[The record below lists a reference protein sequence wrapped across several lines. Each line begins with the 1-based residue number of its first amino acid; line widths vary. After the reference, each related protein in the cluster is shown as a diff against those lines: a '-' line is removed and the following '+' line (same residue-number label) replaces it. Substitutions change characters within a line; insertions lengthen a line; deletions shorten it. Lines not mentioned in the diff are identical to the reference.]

1 MEPVEK
7 QVPEPEQPQVPA
19 EPRRPES
26 PKSSPAPAV
35 QGAMASGQDLS
46 GERQL
51 PSPRP
56 ARLRVAP
63 LSLGYGAFRRQASTG
78 PEPPSPGAA
87 AAEQP
92 RDGGTPGSELVPW
105 AAPGEPAPSAWAPV
119 ELQVDVRVKPVGAA
133 GSSRAPSPAPSA
145 RFITVPV
152 PESPAFSRHAAPAS
166 PLPPRSS
173 SSGSTWGSG
182 AQAAAVREERGGVDA
197 EGRASPAQGGA
208 ASRGAPTCRC
218 GCQERE
224 LEEDDALLRRAQ
236 EDGDKKLHR
245 VVALIGEHALPGRGP
260 RSLRSPHPTQQ
271 PPSAGPLQR
280 GA

>member
-7 QVPEPEQPQVPA
+7 QVPELEQPQVPA
-19 EPRRPES
+19 EPRRPAS

-182 AQAAAVREERGGVDA
+182 AQAATVREERGGVDA

-208 ASRGAPTCRC
+208 ASRGAPKCRC

-260 RSLRSPHPTQQ
+260 RSLRSPHPT
-271 PPSAGPLQR
+271 
-280 GA
+280 